1 MNGRDVCGVHD
12 LTLNEKWSLPQK
24 PQARNLALNGVL
36 PVFAV
41 EGLRGSRN
49 EYCDRKTERG
59 SPRMTSSEGAA
70 QLRAVISVH
79 LLY

>member
-24 PQARNLALNGVL
+24 PQARILALNGVL

-41 EGLRGSRN
+41 DGLRGGLRGSRN
-49 EYCDRKTERG
+49 VYYDGK
-59 SPRMTSSEGAA
+59 
-70 QLRAVISVH
+70 I
-79 LLY
+79 